1 MALAAPETRKFTRA
15 LSKPGTAAELRQS
28 VSEVVRGSVLV
39 VSAAR
44 HRWLRAGGAAA
55 RPRAAAGKEPGGGP
69 GAGTGPRVPAGRG
82 GDRGRGRRRRRRRGP
97 AGTAG
102 RCLPAGSSPGS
113 AGGGGPPGNP
123 PPAPLLPVVILC
135 LLFREGRG
143 CVRGADGGLLPS
155 STCGTAAARTSP
167 CSERSSGR
175 ANGAKVVL
183 SVLTPSA
190 RLAIRALLSFVVVFG
205 ASPRAEGWT
214 SAGRNSA
221 RVCAGRPSRLRR
233 AHCCALCCID

>member
-55 RPRAAAGKEPGGGP
+55 RPRAAAGKEAGGGP
-69 GAGTGPRVPAGRG
+69 GAGTGPRDPAGRG

-102 RCLPAGSSPGS
+102 RCFPAGSSPGR
-113 AGGGGPPGNP
+113 AGGLGGRPVTRRPPRSFPLLFCAFCFARDGAASEVRTEASCPP
-123 PPAPLLPVVILC
+123 PPA
-135 LLFREGRG
+135 GRL
-143 CVRGADGGLLPS
+143 RLAPRL
-155 STCGTAAARTSP
+155 A
-167 CSERSSGR
+167 
-175 ANGAKVVL
+175 
-183 SVLTPSA
+183 PSA
-190 RLAIRALLSFVVVFG
+190 PA
-205 ASPRAEGWT
+205 
-214 SAGRNSA
+214 AGRMVRKSFF
-221 RVCAGRPSRLRR
+221 PS
-233 AHCCALCCID
+233 